1 MEDVTIKIGRPE
13 EDQAFSEL
21 VIFSGPELLPALF
34 GSNAQN
40 FWKVAFCHP
49 SCCFSFEHTR
59 FIEVKGEIAGMALTY
74 DHTIKKKEGLR
85 SALIVLRHLKWT
97 FFRQIPCLRQSGE
110 IMAQTTEGDCYLSN
124 LAMYPNYRS
133 LGCGAKLLDAVEEEA
148 KKAGAKRMVAD
159 VENDNERGIQF
170 YERIG
175 YRIETESPIL
185 KTRDRDFQFFKISK
199 EL

>member
-1 MEDVTIKIGRPE
+1 V
-13 EDQAFSEL
+13 
-21 VIFSGPELLPALF
+21 
-34 GSNAQN
+34 
-40 FWKVAFCHP
+40 
-49 SCCFSFEHTR
+49 
-59 FIEVKGEIAGMALTY
+59 
-74 DHTIKKKEGLR
+74 
-85 SALIVLRHLKWT
+85 
-97 FFRQIPCLRQSGE
+97 
-110 IMAQTTEGDCYLSN
+110 
-124 LAMYPNYRS
+124 YPNYRS
-133 LGCGAKLLDAVEEEA
+133 LGYGAKLLDAVEEEA